1 MVRTASFLLA
11 APLLFAAGLLAP
23 RPALALGTLE
33 GFYGISRPPSASFR
47 SSVSAADD
55 PHLFKSS
62 AQIAGG
68 DLLLN
73 FGGPLEIGAIIDTSW
88 RHHAGS
94 QTAIGGLAGLRLDL
108 GGLRLDALGEAG
120 GHRYGNFTD
129 DPEIIT
135 ASKSSEWL
143 AYVGLRPGIAFHVG
157 PPGAPGQLVGVWG
170 YARWD
175 LTSKRVPVTV
185 SSASSEGSIKLG
197 GSTIGATAR
206 VGFDF

>member
-1 MVRTASFLLA
+1 MRLA
-11 APLLFAAGLLAP
+11 ATFILAVALLLPRAAP
-23 RPALALGTLE
+23 ALGTLE
-33 GFYGISRPPSASFR
+33 GFYGLSRPPSASFR
-47 SSVSAADD
+47 SSVSGADD

-62 AQIAGG
+62 AQLAGG
-68 DLLLN
+68 DLLLD

-94 QTAIGGLAGLRLDL
+94 QTAIGGLVGLRLDL
-108 GGLRLDALGEAG
+108 GALRLDALGEAG

-143 AYVGLRPGIAFHVG
+143 AYVGLRPGVAFRLG
-157 PPGAPGQLVGVWG
+157 PPGQPGLLLGVWG
-170 YARWD
+170 FARWD
-175 LTSKRVPVTV
+175 LTSKRLPVTV
-185 SSASSEGSIKLG
+185 SSAGSAGSIKLG

-206 VGFDF
+206 VGFEF